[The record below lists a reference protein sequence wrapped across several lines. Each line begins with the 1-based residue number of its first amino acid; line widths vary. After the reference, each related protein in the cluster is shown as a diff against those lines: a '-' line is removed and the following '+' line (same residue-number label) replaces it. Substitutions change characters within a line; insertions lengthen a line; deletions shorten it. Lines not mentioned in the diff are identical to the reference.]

1 MKTYI
6 GKKTV
11 QAERMN
17 ELQAV
22 ELGYARRNEDNHEWR
37 EGYHVVYEDGYHS
50 WSPLNVFESSYKI
63 ADEYLD
69 RLYIETEE
77 LAEKHSLLMKYMS
90 TPMFAGLE
98 HEEQKLM
105 EAQFASML
113 SYLTILQLRIKRAE
127 KLLGSSSTSKEPYR
141 ANDINAERC
150 GDNRF
155 EVIAK
160 AKESI
165 LKSTNIESSP
175 DEMDVLDNILF
186 RCWQM
191 GWLKQYESEWQ

>member
-6 GKKTV
+6 GKKEV

-17 ELQAV
+17 EYEAV
-22 ELGYARRNEDNHEWR
+22 ELGYARPNEDNHEWR

-50 WSPLNVFESSYKI
+50 WSPLNVFEGSYKI
-63 ADEYLD
+63 ADSYLD
-69 RLYIETEE
+69 RLYIEAEE
-77 LAEKHSLLMKYMS
+77 VDERQSLLMQYMD
-90 TPMFAGLE
+90 TPMFAGQE
-98 HEEQKLM
+98 YEEQKRM

-113 SYLTILQLRIKRAE
+113 SYLSILQLRIKRAE
-127 KLLGSSSTSKEPYR
+127 RLLGSNSTSKELYQ
-141 ANDINAERC
+141 ANDVSACQC

-175 DEMDVLDNILF
+175 IEMEALDDILF

-191 GWLKQYESEWQ
+191 GWLKQYE

>member
-6 GKKTV
+6 GIKTV

-17 ELQAV
+17 EYEAV
-22 ELGYARRNEDNHEWR
+22 ELGYARPNEDNHEWR

-50 WSPLNVFESSYKI
+50 WSPLNVFKGSYKI
-63 ADEYLD
+63 ADTYLD
-69 RLYIETEE
+69 RLCIEAEE
-77 LAEKHSLLMKYMS
+77 LAKNHTLLMKYMD

-98 HEEQKLM
+98 YEEQRRM

-127 KLLGSSSTSKEPYR
+127 RLLGSNSTSKEIYN
-141 ANDINAERC
+141 ANDVPASQC

-160 AKESI
+160 AKEHL
-165 LKSTNIESSP
+165 LKSTNIESSIS
-175 DEMDVLDNILF
+175 EMNELDNILF

-191 GWLKQYESEWQ
+191 GWLKQYE

>member
-6 GKKTV
+6 GNKKV

-17 ELQAV
+17 EYEAV
-22 ELGYARRNEDNHEWR
+22 ELGYARPNEDNHEWR
-37 EGYHVVYEDGYHS
+37 EGYHVEYEDGYHS

-63 ADEYLD
+63 ADTYLD
-69 RLYIETEE
+69 RLYIEAEE
-77 LAEKHSLLMKYMS
+77 LAKKQTLLIEYMDS
-90 TPMFAGLE
+90 PMFVGQE
-98 HEEQKLM
+98 YGERKMM

-113 SYLTILQLRIKRAE
+113 SYLTILQLRIERAE
-127 KLLGSSSTSKEPYR
+127 RLLGSSSASNEIYN
-141 ANDINAERC
+141 ANDISVCQCGEQC

-160 AKESI
+160 AKEHL
-165 LKSTNIESSP
+165 LKSTNIKSNLS
-175 DEMDVLDNILF
+175 EMNVLDNILF

-191 GWLKQYESEWQ
+191 GWLKQYE